1 MRCMQWKAWRIVIA
15 SCALL
20 LGWSSA
26 LAQPLDSLVRLAVEK
41 HPSVS
46 ALRTAVRQA
55 DARARSAEAWD
66 APQAGIEFRM
76 LPPGNPN
83 PFTKGETMVMVEQ
96 MVPLFGQNRAMGKA
110 MSAMA
115 GVSEAQLAAL
125 QRDLRAR
132 VEREYYALWL
142 LQQRA
147 ALNQENQAVAS
158 MLYRTVE
165 ARYEVNRA
173 AQSDVFSIAIEQ
185 EKLATEAREIGE
197 EKTEVQAR
205 LNALL
210 SQPVATPITAGDSVP
225 RAALPAFEELAGSL
239 REHPVLQTMEAMAE
253 QSRAAAAAK
262 DAMLSPMLMLR
273 GGVAYM
279 PEGHPLREGTPP
291 QHGATGATDVMN
303 FGITASAM
311 LSIPIAPWS
320 RSGAEAAADAERLQ
334 AEETLQQRDGMKQEL
349 LGELRSAYAK
359 AARLQLQADYYRT
372 TQLPLL
378 EQTLVAL
385 QNDYTNNR
393 IPFSSVLNGYSML
406 VMTKLELA
414 MKHMEYAMNLS
425 MITQLTG
432 VTL

>member
-1 MRCMQWKAWRIVIA
+1 MRWKAWRIAIA

-20 LGWSSA
+20 AGWGSA
-26 LAQPLDSLVRLAVEK
+26 LAQPLDSLVRRAVDN
-41 HPSVS
+41 HPSVA

-66 APQAGIEFRM
+66 APQAGVEFRM
-76 LPPGNPN
+76 MPPSNPN
-83 PFTKGETMVMVEQ
+83 PFAKGETMLMVEQ
-96 MVPLFGQNRAMGKA
+96 MIPLFGQNRTMGKA
-110 MSAMA
+110 MGAMA

-132 VEREYYALWL
+132 VEREYYSLWL

-147 ALNQENQAVAS
+147 ELNKENQAIAA
-158 MLYRTVE
+158 MLYSTVE

-185 EKLATEAREIGE
+185 ERLATEAREIDE
-197 EKTEVQAR
+197 EKIEGRAR

-210 SQPVATPITAGDSVP
+210 LQPIETPIVVVDSVP
-225 RAALPAFEELAGSL
+225 LVLLPKFEEVVDLL
-239 REHPVLQTMEAMAE
+239 REHPALRTMEAMAA
-253 QSRAAAAAK
+253 QSRASAVAK
-262 DAMLSPMLMLR
+262 DAMLSPMLMVR

-279 PEGHPLREGTPP
+279 PEGHPLREGTPLE
-291 QHGATGATDVMN
+291 HSGGMGDIMK

-320 RSGAEAAADAERLQ
+320 RAGAEAAADAERLQ
-334 AEETLQQRDGMKQEL
+334 AEETLQQRDGMQQEL

-359 AARLQLQADYYRT
+359 AARLQLQANYYRA

-385 QNDYTNNR
+385 QNDYTNNS

-414 MKHMEYAMNLS
+414 MKHMEYAMTLS

-432 VTL
+432 VSL